1 MLHPKVQFSPRRTK
15 SIGLTDGEGVERFWA
30 YLRQFSSITKEMSV
44 DKRNDVLTDAAL
56 HYGEHLFSR
65 FGMNNSN
72 GYSNMCGAFFTVF
85 SLIPKPVTCMIA
97 LLPPFVIVVNV
108 MYVLL

>member
-1 MLHPKVQFSPRRTK
+1 MFHPKVQFSPRQTK

-30 YLRQFSSITKEMSV
+30 YLRQFSSITKEMSI

-56 HYGEHLFSR
+56 HYGEQLFSR

-72 GYSNMCGAFFTVF
+72 GYSNMGGDF
-85 SLIPKPVTCMIA
+85 
-97 LLPPFVIVVNV
+97 LPCFP
-108 MYVLL
+108 

>member
-1 MLHPKVQFSPRRTK
+1 MFHPKVQFSPRQTK
-15 SIGLTDGEGVERFWA
+15 SICLTDGEGVERFWA

-72 GYSNMCGAFFTVF
+72 GYSNMCGAFLLCF
-85 SLIPKPVTCMIA
+85 SQYQSQLHV
-97 LLPPFVIVVNV
+97 
-108 MYVLL
+108 